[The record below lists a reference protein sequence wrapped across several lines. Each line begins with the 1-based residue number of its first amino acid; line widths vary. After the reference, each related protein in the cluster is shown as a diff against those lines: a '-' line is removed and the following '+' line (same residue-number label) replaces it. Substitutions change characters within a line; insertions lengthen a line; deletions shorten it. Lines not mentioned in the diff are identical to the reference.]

1 MTPATPPSGNQAP
14 QRLADAALPRRVR
27 QILDHV
33 MDVASDELERLLQ
46 SMLTELEQ
54 QLFRLA
60 DHARNPGVESEYLH
74 TLRTLRLNR
83 ADLVP
88 RFMIGLEGSLA
99 NLGQSLSPLQGAP
112 TGRGGINHDLSL
124 IDNSEM
130 DETLVLRDIA
140 ARHSSRASLE
150 LHLLGQRFGVLAA
163 SPAVDVERL
172 PCSPYSLC
180 TILRDAV
187 EALQL
192 PLDAR
197 LLLYRTFDRQV
208 MTQYT
213 LLVEMINAAMAAD
226 RLLPSLRYVPVRV
239 RGSAT
244 PQSSR
249 PPREQRGDG
258 RVQTDATA
266 DDQEAVDA
274 PQPDRR
280 TYTEVRDPQRP
291 HTGWLG
297 IASDGIAGGAG
308 GSGAGGG
315 GSGGGSGGSSGAG
328 GAAGGGVGGGSAGG
342 DDGSG
347 GDATAGTGGGG
358 TSGRRA
364 SDGGSG
370 GATGRRA
377 GDVAAGSSGGRRAGD
392 APASK
397 PDGAHAQDID
407 DGFELLRQML
417 AGRHDLLDKLRP
429 GTAQGPVQT
438 VARDEVLAALPRA
451 TPTGG
456 DGSLASVADI
466 KQDLLARLRQQ
477 RGQGAALSGEDNDT
491 FELLDMLYGQI
502 EREVRTDT
510 KSASLLRR
518 LQVPVISLALQN
530 RAFFVQEDHP
540 ARLLMNAVAE
550 SGARWIDRNELDP
563 QLMPAL
569 QDAVERV
576 VRYHRDDPEVFTKSN
591 DELQVRLHSIVHKAE
606 LAERRHIEAARGKE
620 KLQVAKH
627 KAIDTITELV
637 GDQRPPHF
645 VRALLNQAWADVLT
659 LTLLRQGADSD
670 EWKRKLETTRQIV
683 ENCCRSGQHAPD
695 PALAAGIET
704 ALSQVGYHAE
714 EAAAIARR
722 LASSSDD
729 ENDPASRTELAMK
742 LKARARLGED
752 VAGDEKRKLPP
763 RTQEEQARYEYLR
776 QLPFGTWIEFNTNQQ
791 GDTARRR
798 LSWYSTITDNALF
811 VNQRGQRVGEQTLD
825 SVARLIVKGQ
835 ARVVTAERARL
846 IDRAWQATLNAL
858 RSFAGRSA
866 PAGEPA

>member
-1 MTPATPPSGNQAP
+1 
-14 QRLADAALPRRVR
+14 
-27 QILDHV
+27 

-99 NLGQSLSPLQGAP
+99 NLGQSMSPLHGAP

-163 SPAVDVERL
+163 APAVDVERL

-239 RGSAT
+239 RGAAT
-244 PQSSR
+244 PQTTKS
-249 PPREQRGDG
+249 PREPRVDG
-258 RVQTDATA
+258 RTHADATA
-266 DDQEAVDA
+266 DDLDTTEA

-297 IASDGIAGGAG
+297 IASEGIAGGAG
-308 GSGAGGG
+308 GSGASGGGPGAGGSGGG
-315 GSGGGSGGSSGAG
+315 GSGAGGSGTGGGGSGAG
-328 GAAGGGVGGGSAGG
+328 GSGAGGSGSGAGGSGAGSGDGAIAGAGG
-342 DDGSG
+342 S
-347 GDATAGTGGGG
+347 G

-364 SDGGSG
+364 SDGGVG

-377 GDVAAGSSGGRRAGD
+377 GDAAAGSSGGRRAGD
-392 APASK
+392 APAGT
-397 PDGAHAQDID
+397 PGGANAQDVD

-429 GTAQGPVQT
+429 GTAQGPVLT

-530 RAFFVQEDHP
+530 RAFFVKEDHP

-620 KLQVAKH
+620 KLQIAKH
-627 KAIDTITELV
+627 RAIDTITELV

-670 EWKRKLETTRQIV
+670 EWKRRLETTRQIV

-791 GDTARRR
+791 GDTVRRR
-798 LSWYSTITDNALF
+798 LSWYSSVTDNALF